1 MIVTAVFAIILL
13 GLAGFQNDVGVC
25 LVNSLE
31 RWCAATGLG
40 ITAGVFGMLL
50 GILGIVW
57 LIISGMTFSRAGYDA
72 LISCFFQSF
81 GTLVFF
87 VLFSREA

>member
-13 GLAGFQNDVGVC
+13 GLAGYQNDVGLC
-25 LVNSLE
+25 IISE

-72 LISCFFQSF
+72 LISYFLQSF
-81 GTLVFF
+81 GTLVSF